1 MAINLRLSL
10 VWAFAGVLGVAALA
24 ACGSA
29 EASPDAAASRAV
41 RAAPVRVAAASIG
54 EISVTTAYVATVQA
68 QDLINVVPLA
78 TGRTEQISV
87 DIGSEVAKGQVIANL
102 SHGILDAQL

>member
-1 MAINLRLSL
+1 M
-10 VWAFAGVLGVAALA
+10 LGVPALA

-29 EASPDAAASRAV
+29 ATSPDAAASRAV

-54 EISVTTAYVATVQA
+54 EISVTAAYVATVQA

-78 TGRTEQISV
+78 TGRIEQISV
-87 DIGSEVAKGQVIANL
+87 DIRSEIAIGQVIANS
-102 SHGILDAQL
+102 SHGILDAQP